1 VAENLRMRS
10 VRAIQVIETKVLEG
24 DGSYSSPFT
33 QVTYWHTLDGK
44 PIGKTET
51 PQEVACG

>member
-1 VAENLRMRS
+1 MRS